1 MRKKFRTR
9 LSSVFLAMLMILSLL
24 TISALAEEN
33 SYQEWS
39 QSDALPASGS
49 YRLMSDVTINEAPN
63 ITGSLV
69 LDLNGR
75 TVTLDGVGL
84 NILKSG
90 KLTLEDSA
98 ENGKI
103 EITNSGRSG
112 DRIVVSG
119 TFTLSGGT
127 IENQKTNVA
136 AVLVN
141 TTGSCTISGGTIS
154 NTAAGAKALMV
165 SSGASVSVTGGT
177 ISSSVSGQTISINSA
192 VFSMSGGYVK
202 SACTAIYPMNSSTVT
217 ITGGTFTDMSG
228 NKKDV
233 SQYIASGYQQNE
245 EGSVVPA
252 TEYYV
257 DPANGLDSNNGT
269 GADTALKTFAKA
281 MELVPENRTILVMG
295 DLTHT
300 IRNIS
305 KPVTIKGV
313 GW

>member
-217 ITGGTFTDMSG
+217 ITGGTFMFDLKSRTPL
-228 NKKDV
+228 
-233 SQYIASGYQQNE
+233 E
-245 EGSVVPA
+245 F
-252 TEYYV
+252 
-257 DPANGLDSNNGT
+257 T
-269 GADTALKTFAKA
+269 GQSCCTSRVINHGALNRSFFELNAQIFCLFCLLYTACHHPRCRCHYCQST
-281 MELVPENRTILVMG
+281 
-295 DLTHT
+295 
-300 IRNIS
+300 
-305 KPVTIKGV
+305 
-313 GW
+313 